1 MNKKI
6 IGSILIPLII
16 GGVLLNCSK
25 GNDKENAAAS
35 ALPTDEAAIAVA
47 LTAVKTGDI
56 SLPVVSSGLVSTET
70 ESKLSFKVAGIVSRI
85 FVKEGESVTKGQLL
99 ATLDL
104 TEADAQVAQ
113 SRNAME
119 KNKRDM
125 ERGQRLYKDS
135 AATLEQIQNLQTAL
149 DVSQENLRIA
159 SFNRQYAT
167 IHAPA
172 SGKVLRKFANEG
184 ELATVGTPVLMV
196 NSSAQSDWIVRVG
209 LPDVD
214 WVRVRKG
221 DAATIT
227 TDAYPG
233 IVLSGVVSAV
243 NEGADAVGG
252 LYQAEVR
259 IKPSTYK
266 LASGLFARVSI
277 TPSGASAGK
286 SIPVEALVEGNG
298 KKAFVFVAGSDQKTV
313 KKLPVD
319 VAYIHGGDAIIS
331 KGLDGVTEV
340 VTGGSAFLT
349 ENSTI
354 TIIKK

>member
-1 MNKKI
+1 MNKKF
-6 IGSILIPLII
+6 IGSLFIPLII

-25 GNDKENAAAS
+25 NDDKEKSAS
-35 ALPTDEAAIAVA
+35 VLPGDESAIAVSLA
-47 LTAVKTGDI
+47 PVKAGNI
-56 SLPVVSSGLVSTET
+56 NLPVTSSGLVSTET
-70 ESKLSFKVAGIVSRI
+70 ESKLSFKVSGIISRI
-85 FVKEGESVTKGQLL
+85 LVKEGESVTKGQLL
-99 ATLDL
+99 ASLDL

-113 SRNAME
+113 ARNAMD
-119 KNKRDM
+119 KNKRDL

-135 AATLEQIQNLQTAL
+135 AATLEQIQNLQTAY
-149 DVSQENLRIA
+149 DVSQENFRIA

-172 SGKVLRKFANEG
+172 SGKVIRKFSNEG
-184 ELATVGTPVLMV
+184 ELVTPGTAVLQV

-233 IVLSGVVSAV
+233 VTLSGTVNTV

-259 IKPSTYK
+259 IKPSSYK
-266 LASGLFARVSI
+266 LASGLFAKVSI
-277 TPSGASAGK
+277 TPSGSSTGK
-286 SIPVEALVEGNG
+286 SIPVEALVEGSG
-298 KKAFVFVAGSDQKTV
+298 KKAFVYIIGSDQKTV
-313 KKLPVD
+313 KKVSVE
-319 VAYIHGGDAIIS
+319 VAYISGGDAVIAR
-331 KGLDGVTEV
+331 GLDSVTEV

-354 TIIKK
+354 KIIQ